1 MVCLQ
6 NAADAD
12 SIFHKLG
19 RGIRISIKVL
29 YWQRRQ
35 KKKMI
40 YSVPSWVSVLAAIVF
55 VLFSVF
61 SYLVDQY
68 YGGEVR

>member
-1 MVCLQ
+1 
-6 NAADAD
+6 
-12 SIFHKLG
+12 
-19 RGIRISIKVL
+19 
-29 YWQRRQ
+29 
-35 KKKMI
+35 MI